1 MPKNIALFIDGT
13 WNEPAGEDALTNTNV
28 YKLYTKAK
36 QHEGQRTFYRK
47 GIGTERWCG
56 IKRVIRNA
64 FDGAFGHGM
73 SGRIKDVYRFL
84 SNEYERGDNIYL
96 FGFSRGAF
104 AARSLAGF
112 AEAVGIL
119 FRNDPDDNHLE
130 EAYAF
135 YENGTDPQHS
145 TVQEYLRRLHFP
157 ETRPDRDRG
166 TDLPIYFLGVW
177 DTVGALGLKGRLEV
191 FSAPF
196 TEYHKTELPSN
207 VTHARHALAL
217 HELREDF
224 APVLWNGT
232 SPANAS
238 QTLQQM
244 WFAGAHSDVGGGY
257 EEHGYWSEA
266 GLAWMA
272 SEASA
277 LGLELSVASPASAA
291 PGDPVVNNSIG
302 GIFSTAQ
309 PIVRS
314 SLHHPDKKYPQAR
327 DTFRVHESA
336 LKRLLLDRTTAYKAV
351 ERLVADAWDEVDEL
365 TVNLHAYREFQ
376 GTHLSAA
383 RAAEI
388 RDWWDNQLHA
398 RVLAQ
403 ARTDLESFVA
413 LPQAPTTSEAEHVAL
428 ALSGY
433 LLCGGADALQGI
445 GRAVVSRSQDRW
457 RRYAPRPKEL
467 PELEVWIA
475 RLSVFSQ
482 GLERATKVLPDK
494 FQEPVE
500 TWERTLRA
508 EQQSLQSKLTEA
520 RLRAARTSSKPKG
533 GSNEPSH

>member
-1 MPKNIALFIDGT
+1 MD
-13 WNEPAGEDALTNTNV
+13 
-28 YKLYTKAK
+28 
-36 QHEGQRTFYRK
+36 
-47 GIGTERWCG
+47 
-56 IKRVIRNA
+56 
-64 FDGAFGHGM
+64 
-73 SGRIKDVYRFL
+73 
-84 SNEYERGDNIYL
+84 
-96 FGFSRGAF
+96 
-104 AARSLAGF
+104 
-112 AEAVGIL
+112 
-119 FRNDPDDNHLE
+119 
-130 EAYAF
+130 
-135 YENGTDPQHS
+135 
-145 TVQEYLRRLHFP
+145 FP
-157 ETRPDRDRG
+157 ETRPDRERG

-232 SPANAS
+232 SPANSS

-277 LGLELSVASPASAA
+277 LGLQLSMASPTSAPPA
-291 PGDPVVNNSIG
+291 DPVVNNSISG
-302 GIFSTAQ
+302 FFATAQ

-314 SLHHPDKKYPQAR
+314 SLHDPDKKYPQAR
-327 DTFRVHESA
+327 DTFRAHESA

-365 TVNLHAYREFQ
+365 TVKLHAYREFQ

-388 RDWWDNQLHA
+388 HNWWHNQSHA

-413 LPQAPTTSEAEHVAL
+413 LPQTPTTSEKEHVGL

-433 LLCGGADALQGI
+433 LLCGGADALDGI
-445 GRAVVSRSQDRW
+445 GRAVVSRSEDRW
-457 RRYAPRPKEL
+457 RRDAPRQTEL

-475 RLSVFSQ
+475 RLIVFSL
-482 GLERATKVLPDK
+482 GLEQAARVLPDK
-494 FQEPVE
+494 FQEPIE
-500 TWERTLRA
+500 TWQRTLRD
-508 EQQSLQSKLTEA
+508 EQESLQGKLAEA

-533 GSNEPSH
+533 ESNEPSH